1 MEGNTAQDSVYRRTV
16 DKSRIPTCSIMG
28 VRIAA
33 VNMEWLL
40 NYLEENLELLKGDY
54 ICVSNVHTTVLSY
67 EDALYCRIQNDGLMA
82 LPDGGPLRTEGKRRG
97 YTEMDRITG
106 PDLMGRIFAISPE
119 KGYRHF
125 FYGSTEET
133 LGILCQRLK
142 EKYPGI
148 RIVGSYSPPF
158 RKLEPEEDVEVI
170 RRINEAEPDFV
181 WVGLGA
187 PKQEIFMAAHQGRI
201 QGLMIGVGA
210 GFAYHAGQLRRAPLW
225 MQRNNLEWFYR
236 LLQEPGRLLGRYG
249 RTNTKFI
256 WNACVRGR

>member
-1 MEGNTAQDSVYRRTV
+1 MEGQYNVYYRTV
-16 DKSRIPTCSIMG
+16 DKSLIPTCNIMG

-40 NYLEENLELLKGDY
+40 EYLDQNLGQLKGDY

-67 EDALYCRIQNDGLMA
+67 EDAAYCKIQNDGLMA

-97 YTEMDRITG
+97 FSAMDRITG
-106 PDLMGRIFAISPE
+106 PDLMGRIFEKSPE

-125 FYGSTEET
+125 FYGSTEQT
-133 LGILCQRLK
+133 LQTLRRTLE

-148 RIVGSYSPPF
+148 QIAGSYSPPF
-158 RKLEPEEDVEVI
+158 RKLEQKEDEKIVKE
-170 RRINEAEPDFV
+170 INKSDPDFV
-181 WVGLGA
+181 WIGLGA
-187 PKQEIFMAAHQGRI
+187 PKQEIFMSEHYGRI
-201 QGLMIGVGA
+201 HGLMIGVGA
-210 GFAYHAGQLRRAPLW
+210 GFAYHAGQLKRAPDW
-225 MQRNNLEWFYR
+225 MQKNNLEWFYR

-256 WNACVRGR
+256 WNACIRGR